1 MRGVND
7 KNFFNL
13 WQMLFRR
20 TCPGFES
27 TCWHV
32 DDVEWRKDRHSFSG
46 GDYSFASDV
55 HCLTKSSTKGPDWQL
70 LVVIEYWWDRDR
82 ETLRSTTWARVLSG
96 SQKAIVSWL
105 YRQTRSFEG
114 LVTMEMAKHDPADGA
129 E

>member
-13 WQMLFRR
+13 WQMLFRK

-27 TCWHV
+27 TCWRV
-32 DDVEWRKDRHSFSG
+32 DDVEWRKDRLSFSG
-46 GDYSFASDV
+46 GDYSFAADV
-55 HCLTKSSTKGPDWQL
+55 HCLTKRSTKVAEWQL

-82 ETLRSTTWARVLSG
+82 EILRSTTWARVLSG

-105 YRQTRSFEG
+105 HRQTRGFEI
-114 LVTMEMAKHDPADGA
+114 LSTAEVAKRDSGDGA